1 MKNQIKQRILNLFI
15 ILTITLLS
23 ACVEEDMTDLKR
35 YVARIKKQGNPPID
49 PIPEYKHIPNYH
61 YDVDKLRDPFIPF
74 IQKGEKRRDI
84 IIKGNESG
92 TSTRNCRRKPNFNR
106 VRVGLE
112 LIPLDA
118 LEMVG
123 TLEVAGTLWVL
134 VASKTD
140 GAIYQVKQHDYIGIN
155 YGKIINLT
163 HTQIDVL
170 EQLPDEK
177 GCWTTETTTITRIE
191 Q

>member
-1 MKNQIKQRILNLFI
+1 MRNQTKPRILSLFI

-23 ACVEEDMTDLKR
+23 ACVEKDMTDLKR
-35 YVARIKKQGNPPID
+35 YVAKIKAQKNPPIE
-49 PIPEYKHIPNYH
+49 PIPEYKHIPNYYYNVH
-61 YDVDKLRDPFIPF
+61 KLRDPFIPF
-74 IQKGEKRRDI
+74 IQKGGERKDI
-84 IIKGNESG
+84 IIRGNESG
-92 TSTRNCRRKPNFNR
+92 TSTRNCPKKPNFNR
-106 VRVGLE
+106 VQVGLE

-123 TLEVAGTLWVL
+123 TLEVADTLWVL

-170 EQLPDEK
+170 EQLPDKK
-177 GCWTTETTTITRIE
+177 GCWTTKTTTIRRID